1 MRNLLLHFSPDEGA
15 GDGGPGGDGAGDEPP
30 EGTPANSQDGG
41 GKEETVPVAEFKKV
55 QNEAKNLR
63 KRLKSLEDEAAARSN
78 EGKSEVEVA
87 TQKLTETTERLTAA
101 EKRNRE
107 LLVAVRA
114 PKHGIADGMVAA
126 RLVDFDSLE
135 DPTDVD
141 EVDKALKAL
150 VKEHPFLAGK
160 VAGGAD
166 GGAGGGQGSNATLDM
181 NAEIR
186 RQAGRSA

>member
-1 MRNLLLHFSPDEGA
+1 MRNLLLHFSPD
-15 GDGGPGGDGAGDEPP
+15 DGGGDPPGGDGGANEPP
-30 EGTPANSQDGG
+30 EGTPADPPGG
-41 GKEETVPVAEFKKV
+41 SGEEETVPVAKFKEV

-63 KRLKSLEDEAAARSN
+63 KRLRDIEAKLGEKEN
-78 EGKSEVEVA
+78 EGKSEVEQ
-87 TQKLTETTERLTAA
+87 TQTKLTETTERLMAA
-101 EKRNRE
+101 EKQSRE

-114 PKHGIADGMVAA
+114 PKVGIVDGLVAA
-126 RLVDFDSLE
+126 RLIDFDKLE

-160 VAGGAD
+160 VPGGAD
-166 GGAGGGQGSNATLDM
+166 GGAGGGQGANATLDM